1 MAGKSRNTPRTCPS
15 IRRKRRIITDK
26 TVQHLEEGV
35 NSNGVSFLLSI
46 LIESREN

>member
-1 MAGKSRNTPRTCPS
+1 
-15 IRRKRRIITDK
+15 
-26 TVQHLEEGV
+26 VQHLEEGV